1 MLALIRAILFI
12 FFLSLFSS
20 CAFAVAS
27 NCSVFVSPTG
37 SGTGLTAASPE
48 TLAQAN
54 STGSGGAIAGSV
66 VCLEGGIYNLVSA
79 FLPVRSG
86 RSLAYITWPPATL
99 IVNNVVYGNGGRGI
113 MVNDNDGNRR
123 LLILEEME

>member
-1 MLALIRAILFI
+1 MLALMRAIFFI
-12 FFLSLFSS
+12 FFLSIFFS
-20 CAFAVAS
+20 CAFAVTS
-27 NCSVFVSPTG
+27 NCTVFVSPTG
-37 SGTGLTAASPE
+37 SGTGLKAASPE

-54 STGSGGAIAGSV
+54 SIGSKGAIAGSV
-66 VCLEGGIYNLVSA
+66 VCLERGTYNLAST

-86 RSLAYITWPPATL
+86 RSLAYVTWPPATF
-99 IVNNVVYGNGGRGI
+99 IVNEVVYGNGGRDI